1 MSDFELGQ
9 RVRFAERLVRVSIY
23 TPYSGGYSVERSEEL
38 LQKALDRMGVSRSR
52 GGTTFRHLDWKLW
65 VPESFAR
72 EHLHSGL
79 TMLKYVYG
87 VPAAGEGVIVQRAT
101 LQQGGT
107 HWDGDEGRLWMDHG
121 TTRAYKVA
129 FDINRTPIHVLP
141 EHITA
146 LEEVSE

>member
-1 MSDFELGQ
+1 MSEFSLGQ
-9 RVRFAERLVRVSIY
+9 RVQFTDRLVRVNIH
-23 TPYSGGYSVERSEEL
+23 TYSGYNAPRSEEL
-38 LQKALDRMGVSRSR
+38 LQSALDLMGIPRSR
-52 GGTTFRHLDWKLW
+52 GGTTFRDLDWRLW

-79 TMLKYVYG
+79 TMLNYSSAK
-87 VPAAGEGVIVQRAT
+87 PAGEGVIVQRAT

-107 HWDGDEGRLWMDHG
+107 YYNGSDEPSCWMDHG

-129 FDINRTPIHVLP
+129 FDINRTPVHVLP

-146 LEEVSE
+146 LDA

>member
-1 MSDFELGQ
+1 VSGFALGQ
-9 RVRFAERLVRVSIY
+9 RVAYTDRLVRVSIHTY
-23 TPYSGGYSVERSEEL
+23 TGYNAPRSEEL
-38 LQKALDRMGVSRSR
+38 LKSALDLMGVPRAR
-52 GGTTFRHLDWKLW
+52 GGTTFRDLDWRLW

-79 TMLKYVYG
+79 TMLKYSSVH
-87 VPAAGEGVIVQRAT
+87 PAGEGVIVQRAT

-107 HWDGDEGRLWMDHG
+107 YYNGQDDPACWMDHG

-129 FDINRTPIHVLP
+129 FDINRTPVHVLP

-146 LEEVSE
+146 LEQP